1 LCKQFL
7 CENINQW
14 RLGILF
20 VLPFYRFPLKPLLFF
35 PFIAGLA
42 EVGVD
47 PVGLID
53 YADTIFAQVSKM
65 KTCIL

>member
-1 LCKQFL
+1 M
-7 CENINQW
+7 W
-14 RLGILF
+14 F
-20 VLPFYRFPLKPLLFF
+20 VLPISFPTDT
-35 PFIAGLA
+35 AGLA

-65 KTCIL
+65 KTCMFTGTTLKTNTYSNS